1 MTKAQML
8 LFCAA
13 CLLLSLGA
21 ALLLYPYATVTSQAL
36 AAARTPQPMENIPDI
51 DLGPDYGVVPVTE
64 LVGYYI
70 DHPPA
75 PRAAGAPRQE
85 EQFGGC

>member
-1 MTKAQML
+1 MTKVQML
-8 LFCAA
+8 LFCAV
-13 CLLLSLGA
+13 CLLLSFGA
-21 ALLLYPYATVTSQAL
+21 GAIMYPYATLSHKAL
-36 AAARTPQPMENIPDI
+36 AASRTPQHMENFPDV

-75 PRAAGAPRQE
+75 PRTGAPRHE